1 MQENWQTPTSRQFFL
16 QYTFTEHLTMHQT
29 QDDVFK
35 FPLAPTTLL
44 HSSACRNV
52 LTARVWGRMME
63 VSLGLGFPFFL
74 PFLRTSLSQPPG
86 TGRCLLNWGLVLS
99 CSSLKDLALR
109 ECSESVVQTTC
120 LSYHRLVFRK
130 QRRCAPRGE
139 LPKYE
144 DRTHWKLANA
154 SAFHVFIR
162 VDSGLFLP

>member
-1 MQENWQTPTSRQFFL
+1 
-16 QYTFTEHLTMHQT
+16 MHQT

-63 VSLGLGFPFFL
+63 VSLGLGFPFSL

-86 TGRCLLNWGLVLS
+86 AGRCLLNWGLVLS

-109 ECSESVVQTTC
+109 ECSELVVQTKL
-120 LSYHRLVFRK
+120 LSYHRLVSVYK
-130 QRRCAPRGE
+130 QRHCAPRVE

-144 DRTHWKLANA
+144 DRNHWKLANA

-162 VDSGLFLP
+162 VDSRLFLP